1 MESKYQ
7 ELLIKI
13 DGRVKELS
21 YELENDNNTRT
32 EYLSTFFEKC
42 SLKDMSTIFNISS
55 SELLLALL
63 LEADR
68 KTDANELID
77 KVKEVK
83 DYIDNMTSNALIDIY
98 NIHNDKKTRETLKR
112 IEKDMH
118 SLIKETDDTN
128 LINTALINIVLGIK
142 VKDINE
148 SLGLKLSGYEEFL
161 TFMKLLKI
169 LEIIDKNEN
178 LYILL
183 GITDVCER
191 KEVIDRVTDAREKI
205 LGKIDDRA
213 MINKILATCINQ
225 KKVEKSLTD
234 LFSYY
239 REIEKEENF
248 KTKTRTKKIYRYIE
262 LKEVLEKESKK
273 KEITNIDYILDKVLD
288 DDIKRLCLE
297 YIYSHNEKYYEE
309 LYQEYSYKSENPI
322 KKYISYFNTLGINFL
337 EIEEQT
343 QKQIM
348 AFSLEIL
355 KNQIKQL
362 PNISFDKNIL
372 IAISSRNSLPVI
384 EELNKLLKT
393 NYIDLAL
400 LSMNQNIYC
409 DENIFKNL
417 KANIRNLEKAKVNI
431 RELEN
436 KQILLTSNAI
446 LSKNIELLKK
456 LDISLKGLNN
466 LDMLAKEDLVEEIS
480 LFVEIGFETEL
491 VKQPALLNSDKNLVK
506 RILISESVGEDIYDN
521 GYVKES
527 IINKDSFFVSD
538 NEVDQYLFDR
548 DNSNYHSNHVII
560 FEENSKSPFS
570 YDIEGIKVPKL
581 KVENL
586 SISLENLV
594 CTSMYSK
601 EEIKV
606 LEKHSKNK

>member
-13 DGRVKELS
+13 DGRIKELS

-83 DYIDNMTSNALIDIY
+83 DYIDHMAMDELINACGISS
-98 NIHNDKKTRETLKR
+98 DKQISETLKR
-112 IEKDMH
+112 IEEAIQNLPK
-118 SLIKETDDTN
+118 TN
-128 LINTALINIVLGIK
+128 LLK
-142 VKDINE
+142 FMSDKRVKDINKTLE
-148 SLGLKLSGYEEFL
+148 LKLSGYEEFL
-161 TFMKLLKI
+161 TFMKLLKL

-183 GITDVCER
+183 FIADIHQE
-191 KEVIDRVTDAREKI
+191 KNNDINDYEKI
-205 LGKIDDRA
+205 LSKSYDQTT
-213 MINKILATCINQ
+213 INKILATCINQ
-225 KKVEKSLTD
+225 KKVEKSLTN
-234 LFSYY
+234 LYSYY

-262 LKEVLEKESKK
+262 LKEILEKESKK

-372 IAISSRNSLPVI
+372 IAISSRNSLSVI

-417 KANIRNLEKAKVNI
+417 KANIRTLEKSKVNI

>member
-13 DGRVKELS
+13 DGRIKELS

-83 DYIDNMTSNALIDIY
+83 DYIDHMAMDELINACGISS
-98 NIHNDKKTRETLKR
+98 DKQISETLKR
-112 IEKDMH
+112 IEEAIQNLPK
-118 SLIKETDDTN
+118 TN
-128 LINTALINIVLGIK
+128 LLKFMSDKRVKNINKTL
-142 VKDINE
+142 E
-148 SLGLKLSGYEEFL
+148 LKLSGYEEFL
-161 TFMKLLKI
+161 TFMKLLKL

-183 GITDVCER
+183 FIADIHQE
-191 KEVIDRVTDAREKI
+191 KNNDINDYEKI
-205 LGKIDDRA
+205 LSKSYDQTT
-213 MINKILATCINQ
+213 INKILATCINQ
-225 KKVEKSLTD
+225 KKVEKSLTN
-234 LFSYY
+234 LYSYY

-248 KTKTRTKKIYRYIE
+248 KTKTRTKKIYRYME
-262 LKEVLEKESKK
+262 LKEILEKESKK

-355 KNQIKQL
+355 KKQIKQL

-417 KANIRNLEKAKVNI
+417 KANIRTLEKSKVNI

>member
-13 DGRVKELS
+13 DGRIKELS

-83 DYIDNMTSNALIDIY
+83 DYIDNMTSNALINIY

-161 TFMKLLKI
+161 TFMKLLKL

-183 GITDVCER
+183 FIADIHQE
-191 KEVIDRVTDAREKI
+191 KNNDINDYEKI
-205 LGKIDDRA
+205 LSKSYDQTT
-213 MINKILATCINQ
+213 INKILATCINQ
-225 KKVEKSLTD
+225 KKVEKSLTN
-234 LFSYY
+234 LYSYY

-262 LKEVLEKESKK
+262 LKEILKKESKK

-355 KNQIKQL
+355 KKQIKQL

-417 KANIRNLEKAKVNI
+417 KANIRTLEKSKVNI

-446 LSKNIELLKK
+446 LSKNLELLKK

>member
-13 DGRVKELS
+13 DGRIKELS
-21 YELENDNNTRT
+21 YEIENDNNTRT

-83 DYIDNMTSNALIDIY
+83 DYIDHMAMDELINACGISS
-98 NIHNDKKTRETLKR
+98 DKQISETLKR
-112 IEKDMH
+112 IEEAIQNLPK
-118 SLIKETDDTN
+118 TN
-128 LINTALINIVLGIK
+128 LLK
-142 VKDINE
+142 FMSDKRVKDINKTLE
-148 SLGLKLSGYEEFL
+148 LKLSGYEEFL
-161 TFMKLLKI
+161 TFMKLLKL

-183 GITDVCER
+183 FIADIHQE
-191 KEVIDRVTDAREKI
+191 KNNDINDYEKI
-205 LGKIDDRA
+205 LSKSYDQTT
-213 MINKILATCINQ
+213 INKILATCINQ
-225 KKVEKSLTD
+225 KKVEKSLTN
-234 LFSYY
+234 LYSYY

-262 LKEVLEKESKK
+262 LKEILEKESKK

-417 KANIRNLEKAKVNI
+417 KANIRTLEKSKVNI

-446 LSKNIELLKK
+446 LSKNLELLKK

>member
-13 DGRVKELS
+13 DGRIKELS

-83 DYIDNMTSNALIDIY
+83 DYIDHMAMDELINACGISS
-98 NIHNDKKTRETLKR
+98 DKQISETLKR
-112 IEKDMH
+112 IEESIQNLPK
-118 SLIKETDDTN
+118 TN
-128 LINTALINIVLGIK
+128 LLK
-142 VKDINE
+142 FMSDKRVKDINKTLE
-148 SLGLKLSGYEEFL
+148 LKLSGYEEFL
-161 TFMKLLKI
+161 TFMKLLKL

-183 GITDVCER
+183 FIADIHQE
-191 KEVIDRVTDAREKI
+191 KNNDINDYEKI
-205 LGKIDDRA
+205 LSKSYDQTT
-213 MINKILATCINQ
+213 INKILATCINQ
-225 KKVEKSLTD
+225 KKVEKSLTN
-234 LFSYY
+234 LYSYY

-262 LKEVLEKESKK
+262 LKEILEKESKK

-417 KANIRNLEKAKVNI
+417 KANIRTLEKSKVNI

-480 LFVEIGFETEL
+480 LLIEIGFETEL

-560 FEENSKSPFS
+560 FEENSKSSFS

>member
-13 DGRVKELS
+13 DGRIKELS

-83 DYIDNMTSNALIDIY
+83 DYIDHMAMDELINACGISS
-98 NIHNDKKTRETLKR
+98 DKQISETLKR
-112 IEKDMH
+112 IEEAIQNLPK
-118 SLIKETDDTN
+118 TN
-128 LINTALINIVLGIK
+128 LLKFMSDKRVKNINKTL
-142 VKDINE
+142 E
-148 SLGLKLSGYEEFL
+148 LKLSGYEEFL
-161 TFMKLLKI
+161 TFMKLLKL

-183 GITDVCER
+183 FIADIHQE
-191 KEVIDRVTDAREKI
+191 KNNDINDYEKI
-205 LGKIDDRA
+205 LSKSYDQTT
-213 MINKILATCINQ
+213 INKILATCINQ
-225 KKVEKSLTD
+225 KKVEKSLTN
-234 LFSYY
+234 LYSYY

-262 LKEVLEKESKK
+262 LKEILEKESKK

-372 IAISSRNSLPVI
+372 IAISSRNSLTVI

-409 DENIFKNL
+409 DENVFKNL
-417 KANIRNLEKAKVNI
+417 KANIRTLEKSKVNI

-446 LSKNIELLKK
+446 LSKNLELLKK

-560 FEENSKSPFS
+560 FEQNSKSPFS

>member
-13 DGRVKELS
+13 DGRIKELS

-83 DYIDNMTSNALIDIY
+83 DYIDHMAMDELINACGISS
-98 NIHNDKKTRETLKR
+98 DKQISETLKR
-112 IEKDMH
+112 IEEAIQNLPK
-118 SLIKETDDTN
+118 TN
-128 LINTALINIVLGIK
+128 LLKFMSDKRVKNINKTL
-142 VKDINE
+142 E
-148 SLGLKLSGYEEFL
+148 LKLSGYEEFL
-161 TFMKLLKI
+161 TFMKLLKL

-183 GITDVCER
+183 FIADIHQE
-191 KEVIDRVTDAREKI
+191 KNNDINDYEKI
-205 LGKIDDRA
+205 LSKSYDQTT
-213 MINKILATCINQ
+213 INKILATCINQ
-225 KKVEKSLTD
+225 KKVEKSLTN
-234 LFSYY
+234 LYSYY

-262 LKEVLEKESKK
+262 LKEILEKESKK

-417 KANIRNLEKAKVNI
+417 KANIRTLEKSKVNI

-594 CTSMYSK
+594 CTSVYSK

>member
-13 DGRVKELS
+13 DGRIKELS

-83 DYIDNMTSNALIDIY
+83 DYIDHMAMDELINACGISS
-98 NIHNDKKTRETLKR
+98 DKQISETLKR
-112 IEKDMH
+112 IEEAIQNLPK
-118 SLIKETDDTN
+118 TN
-128 LINTALINIVLGIK
+128 LLKFMSDKRVKNINKTL
-142 VKDINE
+142 E
-148 SLGLKLSGYEEFL
+148 LKLSGYEEFL
-161 TFMKLLKI
+161 TFMKLLKL

-183 GITDVCER
+183 FIADIHQE
-191 KEVIDRVTDAREKI
+191 KNNDINDYEKI
-205 LGKIDDRA
+205 LSKSYDQTT
-213 MINKILATCINQ
+213 INKILATCINQ
-225 KKVEKSLTD
+225 KKVEKSLTN
-234 LFSYY
+234 LYSYY

-262 LKEVLEKESKK
+262 LKEILEKESKK

-409 DENIFKNL
+409 DENVFKNL
-417 KANIRNLEKAKVNI
+417 KANIRTLEKSKVNI

-446 LSKNIELLKK
+446 LSKNLELLKK

>member
-7 ELLIKI
+7 ELLLKI
-13 DGRVKELS
+13 DGRIKELS

-83 DYIDNMTSNALIDIY
+83 DYIDHMAMDELINACGISS
-98 NIHNDKKTRETLKR
+98 DKQISETLKR
-112 IEKDMH
+112 IEEAIQNLPK
-118 SLIKETDDTN
+118 TN
-128 LINTALINIVLGIK
+128 LLKFMSDKRVKNINKTL
-142 VKDINE
+142 E
-148 SLGLKLSGYEEFL
+148 LKLSGYEEFL
-161 TFMKLLKI
+161 TFMKLLKL

-183 GITDVCER
+183 FIADIHQE
-191 KEVIDRVTDAREKI
+191 KNNDINDYEKI
-205 LGKIDDRA
+205 LSKSYDQTT
-213 MINKILATCINQ
+213 INKILATCINQ
-225 KKVEKSLTD
+225 KKVEKSLTN
-234 LFSYY
+234 LYSYY

-262 LKEVLEKESKK
+262 LKEILEKESKK

-409 DENIFKNL
+409 DENVFKNL
-417 KANIRNLEKAKVNI
+417 KANIRTLEKSKVNI

-446 LSKNIELLKK
+446 LSKNLELLKK

>member
-7 ELLIKI
+7 ELLLKI

-21 YELENDNNTRT
+21 SLSENDNNTRA
-32 EYLSTFFEKC
+32 EYLSAFFEKC

-83 DYIDNMTSNALIDIY
+83 NYIDNMTSDDLIDIY
-98 NIHNDKKTRETLKR
+98 DIIQDTETSEKLKR
-112 IEKDMH
+112 IEKDMK
-118 SLIKETDDTN
+118 SLMKENDETN
-128 LINTALINIVLGIK
+128 LLSTALINVVLGIK

-169 LEIIDKNEN
+169 LKAIDKNEN
-178 LYILL
+178 INVLI
-183 GITDVCER
+183 GIAIIYEEKEETNSFVFTFESLSSDER
-191 KEVIDRVTDAREKI
+191 QER
-205 LGKIDDRA
+205 
-213 MINKILATCINQ
+213 INKMVAKRVKQ
-225 KKVEKSLTD
+225 KYVEKSLTN

-262 LKEVLEKESKK
+262 LKEILEKESKK

-355 KNQIKQL
+355 KKQIKQL

-409 DENIFKNL
+409 DENVFKKL
-417 KANIRNLEKAKVNI
+417 KANIRTLEKSKVNI

-436 KQILLTSNAI
+436 KQILLTSNVI
-446 LSKNIELLKK
+446 LSKNLELLKK

-506 RILISESVGEDIYDN
+506 RILISEFIGEDIYDN

-586 SISLENLV
+586 SISLEKLV

>member
-13 DGRVKELS
+13 DGRIKELS

-83 DYIDNMTSNALIDIY
+83 DYIDHMAMDELINACGISS
-98 NIHNDKKTRETLKR
+98 DKQISETLKR
-112 IEKDMH
+112 IEEAIQNLPK
-118 SLIKETDDTN
+118 TN
-128 LINTALINIVLGIK
+128 LLK
-142 VKDINE
+142 FMSDKRVKDINKTLE
-148 SLGLKLSGYEEFL
+148 LKLSGYEEFL
-161 TFMKLLKI
+161 TFMKLLKL

-183 GITDVCER
+183 FIADIHQE
-191 KEVIDRVTDAREKI
+191 KNNDINDYEKI
-205 LGKIDDRA
+205 LSKSYDQTT
-213 MINKILATCINQ
+213 INKILATCINQ
-225 KKVEKSLTD
+225 KKVEKSLTN
-234 LFSYY
+234 LYSYY

-262 LKEVLEKESKK
+262 LKEILEKESKK

-355 KNQIKQL
+355 KKQIKQL

-417 KANIRNLEKAKVNI
+417 KANIRTLEKSKVNI

-446 LSKNIELLKK
+446 LSKNLELLKK

-538 NEVDQYLFDR
+538 NEIDQYLFDR

>member
-13 DGRVKELS
+13 DGRIKELS

-77 KVKEVK
+77 KVKKVK
-83 DYIDNMTSNALIDIY
+83 DYIDHMAMDELINACGISS
-98 NIHNDKKTRETLKR
+98 DKQISETLKR
-112 IEKDMH
+112 IEEAIQNLPK
-118 SLIKETDDTN
+118 TN
-128 LINTALINIVLGIK
+128 LLK
-142 VKDINE
+142 FMSDKRVKDINKTLE
-148 SLGLKLSGYEEFL
+148 LKLSGYEEFL
-161 TFMKLLKI
+161 TFMKLLKL

-183 GITDVCER
+183 FIADIHQE
-191 KEVIDRVTDAREKI
+191 KNNDINDYEKI
-205 LGKIDDRA
+205 LSKSYDQTT
-213 MINKILATCINQ
+213 INKILATCINQ
-225 KKVEKSLTD
+225 KKVEKSLTN
-234 LFSYY
+234 LYSYY

-262 LKEVLEKESKK
+262 LKEILEKESKK

-417 KANIRNLEKAKVNI
+417 KANIRTLEKSKVNI
-431 RELEN
+431 RELF
-436 KQILLTSNAI
+436 
-446 LSKNIELLKK
+446 
-456 LDISLKGLNN
+456 
-466 LDMLAKEDLVEEIS
+466 DL
-480 LFVEIGFETEL
+480 
-491 VKQPALLNSDKNLVK
+491 
-506 RILISESVGEDIYDN
+506 
-521 GYVKES
+521 
-527 IINKDSFFVSD
+527 
-538 NEVDQYLFDR
+538 
-548 DNSNYHSNHVII
+548 I
-560 FEENSKSPFS
+560 F
-570 YDIEGIKVPKL
+570 
-581 KVENL
+581 
-586 SISLENLV
+586 
-594 CTSMYSK
+594 
-601 EEIKV
+601 
-606 LEKHSKNK
+606 

>member
-13 DGRVKELS
+13 DGRIKELS

-83 DYIDNMTSNALIDIY
+83 DYIDHMAMDELINACGISS
-98 NIHNDKKTRETLKR
+98 DKQISETLKR
-112 IEKDMH
+112 IEEAIQNLPK
-118 SLIKETDDTN
+118 TN
-128 LINTALINIVLGIK
+128 LLKFMSDKRVKNINKTL
-142 VKDINE
+142 E
-148 SLGLKLSGYEEFL
+148 LKLSGYEEFL
-161 TFMKLLKI
+161 TFMKLLKL

-183 GITDVCER
+183 FIADIHQE
-191 KEVIDRVTDAREKI
+191 KNNDINDYEKI
-205 LGKIDDRA
+205 LSKSYDQTT
-213 MINKILATCINQ
+213 INKILATCINQ
-225 KKVEKSLTD
+225 KKVEKSLTN
-234 LFSYY
+234 LYSYY

-262 LKEVLEKESKK
+262 LKEILEKESKK

-409 DENIFKNL
+409 DENIFKNQ
-417 KANIRNLEKAKVNI
+417 KANIRTLEKSKVNI

-594 CTSMYSK
+594 CTSVYSK

>member
-7 ELLIKI
+7 ELLLKI
-13 DGRVKELS
+13 DGRIKELS

-83 DYIDNMTSNALIDIY
+83 DYIDHMAMDELINACGISS
-98 NIHNDKKTRETLKR
+98 DKQISETLKR
-112 IEKDMH
+112 IEEAIQNLPK
-118 SLIKETDDTN
+118 TN
-128 LINTALINIVLGIK
+128 LLKFMSDKRVKNINKTL
-142 VKDINE
+142 E
-148 SLGLKLSGYEEFL
+148 LKLSGYEEFL
-161 TFMKLLKI
+161 TFMKLLKL
-169 LEIIDKNEN
+169 LEILDKNES

-183 GITDVCER
+183 FIADIHQE
-191 KEVIDRVTDAREKI
+191 KNNDINDYEKI
-205 LGKIDDRA
+205 LSKSYDQTT
-213 MINKILATCINQ
+213 INKILATCINQ
-225 KKVEKSLTD
+225 KKVEKSLTN
-234 LFSYY
+234 LYSYY

-262 LKEVLEKESKK
+262 LKEILEKESKK

-409 DENIFKNL
+409 DENVFKNL
-417 KANIRNLEKAKVNI
+417 KANIRTLEKSKVNI

-446 LSKNIELLKK
+446 LSKNLELLKK

>member
-13 DGRVKELS
+13 DGRIKELS

-83 DYIDNMTSNALIDIY
+83 DYIDHMAMDELINACGISS
-98 NIHNDKKTRETLKR
+98 DKQISETLKR
-112 IEKDMH
+112 IEEAIQNLPK
-118 SLIKETDDTN
+118 TN
-128 LINTALINIVLGIK
+128 LLK
-142 VKDINE
+142 FMSDKRVKDINKTLE
-148 SLGLKLSGYEEFL
+148 LKLSGYEEFL
-161 TFMKLLKI
+161 TFMKLLKL

-183 GITDVCER
+183 FIADIHQE
-191 KEVIDRVTDAREKI
+191 KNNDINDYEKI
-205 LGKIDDRA
+205 LSKSYDQTT
-213 MINKILATCINQ
+213 INKILATCINQ
-225 KKVEKSLTD
+225 KKVEKSLTN
-234 LFSYY
+234 LYSYY

-262 LKEVLEKESKK
+262 LKEILKKESKK

-337 EIEEQT
+337 ETEEQT

-417 KANIRNLEKAKVNI
+417 KANIRTLEKSKVNI

-446 LSKNIELLKK
+446 LSKNLELLKK

-480 LFVEIGFETEL
+480 LLVEIGFETEL

-506 RILISESVGEDIYDN
+506 RILISESVREDIYDN

-548 DNSNYHSNHVII
+548 DNSNYHSNRVII

-586 SISLENLV
+586 SISLKNLV

>member
-13 DGRVKELS
+13 DGRIKELS

-83 DYIDNMTSNALIDIY
+83 DYIDHMAMDELINACDISS
-98 NIHNDKKTRETLKR
+98 DKQISETLKR

-142 VKDINE
+142 VKDINKTLE
-148 SLGLKLSGYEEFL
+148 LKLSGYEEFL
-161 TFMKLLKI
+161 TFMKLLKL

-183 GITDVCER
+183 FIADIHQE
-191 KEVIDRVTDAREKI
+191 KNNDINDYEKI
-205 LGKIDDRA
+205 LSKSYDQTT
-213 MINKILATCINQ
+213 INKILATCINQ
-225 KKVEKSLTD
+225 KKVEKPLTN
-234 LFSYY
+234 LYSYY

-262 LKEVLEKESKK
+262 LKEILEKESKK

-417 KANIRNLEKAKVNI
+417 KANIRTLEKAKVNI

>member
-1 MESKYQ
+1 VESKYQ

-13 DGRVKELS
+13 DGRIKELS

-83 DYIDNMTSNALIDIY
+83 DYIDHMAMDELINACGISS
-98 NIHNDKKTRETLKR
+98 DKQISETLKR
-112 IEKDMH
+112 IEEAIQNLPK
-118 SLIKETDDTN
+118 TN
-128 LINTALINIVLGIK
+128 LLK
-142 VKDINE
+142 FMSDKRVKDINKTLE
-148 SLGLKLSGYEEFL
+148 LKLSGYEEFL
-161 TFMKLLKI
+161 TFMKLLKL

-183 GITDVCER
+183 FIADIHQE
-191 KEVIDRVTDAREKI
+191 KNNDINDYEKI
-205 LGKIDDRA
+205 LSKSYDQTT
-213 MINKILATCINQ
+213 INKILATCINQ
-225 KKVEKSLTD
+225 KKVEKSLTN
-234 LFSYY
+234 LYSYY

-262 LKEVLEKESKK
+262 LKEILKKESKK

-337 EIEEQT
+337 ETEEQT

-417 KANIRNLEKAKVNI
+417 KANIRTLEKSKVNI

-446 LSKNIELLKK
+446 LSKNLELLKK

-480 LFVEIGFETEL
+480 LLVEIGFETEL

-548 DNSNYHSNHVII
+548 DNSNYHSNRVII

-586 SISLENLV
+586 SISLKNLV

>member
-7 ELLIKI
+7 ELLLKI
-13 DGRVKELS
+13 DGRIKELS
-21 YELENDNNTRT
+21 YEIENDNNTRT

-83 DYIDNMTSNALIDIY
+83 DYIDHMAMDELINACGISS
-98 NIHNDKKTRETLKR
+98 DKQISETLKR
-112 IEKDMH
+112 IEEAIQNLPK
-118 SLIKETDDTN
+118 TN
-128 LINTALINIVLGIK
+128 LLK
-142 VKDINE
+142 FMSDKRVKDINKTLE
-148 SLGLKLSGYEEFL
+148 LKLSGYEEFL
-161 TFMKLLKI
+161 TFMKLLKL

-183 GITDVCER
+183 FIADIHQE
-191 KEVIDRVTDAREKI
+191 KNNDINDYEKI
-205 LGKIDDRA
+205 LSKSYDQTT
-213 MINKILATCINQ
+213 INKILATCINQ
-225 KKVEKSLTD
+225 KKVEKSLTN
-234 LFSYY
+234 LYSYY

-262 LKEVLEKESKK
+262 LKEILEKESKK

-348 AFSLEIL
+348 VFSLEIL
-355 KNQIKQL
+355 KKQIKQL

-417 KANIRNLEKAKVNI
+417 KANIRTLEKSKVNI

-446 LSKNIELLKK
+446 LSKNLELLKK

-538 NEVDQYLFDR
+538 NEIDQYLFDR

>member
-13 DGRVKELS
+13 DGRIKELS

-83 DYIDNMTSNALIDIY
+83 DYIDHMAMDELINACGISS
-98 NIHNDKKTRETLKR
+98 DKQISETLKR
-112 IEKDMH
+112 IEESIQNLPK
-118 SLIKETDDTN
+118 TN
-128 LINTALINIVLGIK
+128 LLK
-142 VKDINE
+142 FMSDKRVKDINKTLE
-148 SLGLKLSGYEEFL
+148 LKLSGYEEFL
-161 TFMKLLKI
+161 TFMKLLKL

-183 GITDVCER
+183 FIADIHQE
-191 KEVIDRVTDAREKI
+191 KNNDINDYEKI
-205 LGKIDDRA
+205 LSKSYDQTT
-213 MINKILATCINQ
+213 INKILATCINQ
-225 KKVEKSLTD
+225 KKVEKSLTN
-234 LFSYY
+234 LYSYY

-262 LKEVLEKESKK
+262 LKEILEKESKK

-417 KANIRNLEKAKVNI
+417 KANIRTLEKSKVNI

-446 LSKNIELLKK
+446 LSKNLELLKK

-480 LFVEIGFETEL
+480 LLIEIGFETEL

-527 IINKDSFFVSD
+527 IINIPW
-538 NEVDQYLFDR
+538 E
-548 DNSNYHSNHVII
+548 
-560 FEENSKSPFS
+560 
-570 YDIEGIKVPKL
+570 
-581 KVENL
+581 
-586 SISLENLV
+586 
-594 CTSMYSK
+594 
-601 EEIKV
+601 
-606 LEKHSKNK
+606 

>member
-1 MESKYQ
+1 MI
-7 ELLIKI
+7 L
-13 DGRVKELS
+13 
-21 YELENDNNTRT
+21 
-32 EYLSTFFEKC
+32 
-42 SLKDMSTIFNISS
+42 
-55 SELLLALL
+55 
-63 LEADR
+63 
-68 KTDANELID
+68 
-77 KVKEVK
+77 K
-83 DYIDNMTSNALIDIY
+83 DYIDNMTSNALINIY

-161 TFMKLLKI
+161 TFMKLLKL

-183 GITDVCER
+183 FIADIHQE
-191 KEVIDRVTDAREKI
+191 KNNDINDYEKI
-205 LGKIDDRA
+205 LSKSYDQTT
-213 MINKILATCINQ
+213 INKILATCINQ
-225 KKVEKSLTD
+225 KKVEKSLTN
-234 LFSYY
+234 LYSYY

-262 LKEVLEKESKK
+262 LKEILKKESKK

-355 KNQIKQL
+355 KKQIKQL

-417 KANIRNLEKAKVNI
+417 KANIRTLEKSKVNI

-446 LSKNIELLKK
+446 LSKNLELLKK

>member
-13 DGRVKELS
+13 DGRIKELS

-83 DYIDNMTSNALIDIY
+83 DYIDHMAMDELINACGISS
-98 NIHNDKKTRETLKR
+98 DKQISETLKR
-112 IEKDMH
+112 IEEAIQNLPK
-118 SLIKETDDTN
+118 TN
-128 LINTALINIVLGIK
+128 LLKFMSDKRVKNINKTL
-142 VKDINE
+142 E
-148 SLGLKLSGYEEFL
+148 LKLSGYEEFL
-161 TFMKLLKI
+161 TFMKLLKL

-183 GITDVCER
+183 FIADIHQE
-191 KEVIDRVTDAREKI
+191 KNNDINDYEKI
-205 LGKIDDRA
+205 LSKSYDQTT
-213 MINKILATCINQ
+213 INKILATCINQ
-225 KKVEKSLTD
+225 KKVEKSLTN
-234 LFSYY
+234 LYSYY

-248 KTKTRTKKIYRYIE
+248 KTKTRTKKIYRYME
-262 LKEVLEKESKK
+262 LKEILEKESKK

-372 IAISSRNSLPVI
+372 IAISSRNSLPII

-417 KANIRNLEKAKVNI
+417 KANIRTLEKSKVNI

>member
-13 DGRVKELS
+13 DGRIKELS

-83 DYIDNMTSNALIDIY
+83 DYIDHMAMDELINACGISS
-98 NIHNDKKTRETLKR
+98 DKQISETLKR
-112 IEKDMH
+112 IEEAIQNLPK
-118 SLIKETDDTN
+118 TN
-128 LINTALINIVLGIK
+128 LLK
-142 VKDINE
+142 FMSDKRVKDINKTLE
-148 SLGLKLSGYEEFL
+148 LKLSGYEEFL
-161 TFMKLLKI
+161 TFMKLLKL

-183 GITDVCER
+183 FIADIHQE
-191 KEVIDRVTDAREKI
+191 KNNDINDYEKI
-205 LGKIDDRA
+205 LSKSYDQTT
-213 MINKILATCINQ
+213 INKILATCINQ
-225 KKVEKSLTD
+225 KKVEKSLTN
-234 LFSYY
+234 LYSYY

-262 LKEVLEKESKK
+262 LKEILEKESKK

-337 EIEEQT
+337 ETEEQT

-417 KANIRNLEKAKVNI
+417 KANIRTLEKSKVNI

>member
-13 DGRVKELS
+13 DGRIKELS

-83 DYIDNMTSNALIDIY
+83 DYIDHMAMDELINACGISS
-98 NIHNDKKTRETLKR
+98 DKQISETLKR
-112 IEKDMH
+112 IEEAIQNLPK
-118 SLIKETDDTN
+118 TN
-128 LINTALINIVLGIK
+128 LLK
-142 VKDINE
+142 FMSDKRVKDINE

-161 TFMKLLKI
+161 TFMKLLKL

-183 GITDVCER
+183 FIADIHQE
-191 KEVIDRVTDAREKI
+191 KNNDINDYEKI
-205 LGKIDDRA
+205 LSKSYDQTT
-213 MINKILATCINQ
+213 INKILATCINQ
-225 KKVEKSLTD
+225 KKVEKSLTN
-234 LFSYY
+234 LYSYY

-262 LKEVLEKESKK
+262 LKEILEKESKK

-417 KANIRNLEKAKVNI
+417 KANIRTLEKSKVNI

>member
-13 DGRVKELS
+13 DGRIKELS

-77 KVKEVK
+77 KVKKVK
-83 DYIDNMTSNALIDIY
+83 DYIDHMAMDELINACGISS
-98 NIHNDKKTRETLKR
+98 DKQISETLKR
-112 IEKDMH
+112 IEEAIQNLPK
-118 SLIKETDDTN
+118 TN
-128 LINTALINIVLGIK
+128 LLK
-142 VKDINE
+142 FMSDKRVKDINKTLE
-148 SLGLKLSGYEEFL
+148 LKLSGYEEFL
-161 TFMKLLKI
+161 TFMKLLKL

-183 GITDVCER
+183 FIADIHQE
-191 KEVIDRVTDAREKI
+191 KNNDINDYEKI
-205 LGKIDDRA
+205 LSKSYDQTT
-213 MINKILATCINQ
+213 INKILATCINQ
-225 KKVEKSLTD
+225 KKVEKSLTN
-234 LFSYY
+234 LYSYY

-355 KNQIKQL
+355 KNQIKQV

-417 KANIRNLEKAKVNI
+417 KANIRTLEKSKVNI

-446 LSKNIELLKK
+446 LSKNLELLKK

>member
-13 DGRVKELS
+13 DGRIKELS

-77 KVKEVK
+77 KVKKVK
-83 DYIDNMTSNALIDIY
+83 DYIDHMAMDELINACGISS
-98 NIHNDKKTRETLKR
+98 DKQISETLKR
-112 IEKDMH
+112 IEEAIQNLPK
-118 SLIKETDDTN
+118 TN
-128 LINTALINIVLGIK
+128 LLK
-142 VKDINE
+142 FMSDKRVKDINKTLE
-148 SLGLKLSGYEEFL
+148 LKLSGYEEFL
-161 TFMKLLKI
+161 TFMKLLKL

-183 GITDVCER
+183 FIADIHQE
-191 KEVIDRVTDAREKI
+191 KNNDINDYEKI
-205 LGKIDDRA
+205 LSKSYDQTT
-213 MINKILATCINQ
+213 INKILATCINQ
-225 KKVEKSLTD
+225 KKVEKSLTN
-234 LFSYY
+234 LYSYY

-262 LKEVLEKESKK
+262 LKEILEKESKK

-297 YIYSHNEKYYEE
+297 YIYSHNEKYYKE

-362 PNISFDKNIL
+362 PNISFDKKIL
-372 IAISSRNSLPVI
+372 IAISSRNSLSVI

-417 KANIRNLEKAKVNI
+417 KANIRTLEKSKVNI

-446 LSKNIELLKK
+446 LSKNLELLKK

-570 YDIEGIKVPKL
+570 YDI
-581 KVENL
+581 
-586 SISLENLV
+586 
-594 CTSMYSK
+594 
-601 EEIKV
+601 
-606 LEKHSKNK
+606 

>member
-7 ELLIKI
+7 ELLLKI
-13 DGRVKELS
+13 DGRIKELS

-83 DYIDNMTSNALIDIY
+83 DYIDHMAMDELINACGISS
-98 NIHNDKKTRETLKR
+98 DKQISETLKR
-112 IEKDMH
+112 IEEAIQNLPK
-118 SLIKETDDTN
+118 TN
-128 LINTALINIVLGIK
+128 LLKFMSDKRVKNINKTL
-142 VKDINE
+142 E
-148 SLGLKLSGYEEFL
+148 LKLSGYEEFL
-161 TFMKLLKI
+161 TFMKLLKL

-183 GITDVCER
+183 FIADIHQE
-191 KEVIDRVTDAREKI
+191 KNNDINDYEKI
-205 LGKIDDRA
+205 LSKSYDQTT
-213 MINKILATCINQ
+213 INKILATCINQ
-225 KKVEKSLTD
+225 KKVEKSLTN

-262 LKEVLEKESKK
+262 LKEILEKESKK

-409 DENIFKNL
+409 DENVFKNL
-417 KANIRNLEKAKVNI
+417 KANIRTLEKSKVNI

-446 LSKNIELLKK
+446 LSKNLELLKK

>member
-13 DGRVKELS
+13 DGRIKELS

-83 DYIDNMTSNALIDIY
+83 DYIDHMAMDELINACGISS
-98 NIHNDKKTRETLKR
+98 DKQISETLKR
-112 IEKDMH
+112 IEEAIQNLPK
-118 SLIKETDDTN
+118 TN
-128 LINTALINIVLGIK
+128 LLK
-142 VKDINE
+142 FMSDKRVKDINKTLE
-148 SLGLKLSGYEEFL
+148 LKLSGYEEFL
-161 TFMKLLKI
+161 TFMKLLKL

-183 GITDVCER
+183 FIADIHQE
-191 KEVIDRVTDAREKI
+191 KNNDINDYEKI
-205 LGKIDDRA
+205 LSKSYDQTT
-213 MINKILATCINQ
+213 INKILATCINQ
-225 KKVEKSLTD
+225 KKVEKSLTN
-234 LFSYY
+234 LYSYY

-262 LKEVLEKESKK
+262 LKEILKKESKK

-337 EIEEQT
+337 ETEEQT

-400 LSMNQNIYC
+400 LSMNQNIYW
-409 DENIFKNL
+409 DENIFINL
-417 KANIRNLEKAKVNI
+417 IANIRNLENYKVNI

-446 LSKNIELLKK
+446 LSKNLELLKK

-480 LFVEIGFETEL
+480 LLVEIGFETEL

-548 DNSNYHSNHVII
+548 DNSNYHSNRVII

-586 SISLENLV
+586 SISLKNLV

>member
-13 DGRVKELS
+13 DGRIKELS

-77 KVKEVK
+77 KVKKVK
-83 DYIDNMTSNALIDIY
+83 DYIDHMAMDELINACGISS
-98 NIHNDKKTRETLKR
+98 DKQISETLKR
-112 IEKDMH
+112 IEEAIQNLPK
-118 SLIKETDDTN
+118 TN
-128 LINTALINIVLGIK
+128 LLK
-142 VKDINE
+142 FMSDKRVKDINKTLE
-148 SLGLKLSGYEEFL
+148 LKLSGYEEFL
-161 TFMKLLKI
+161 TFMKLLKL

-183 GITDVCER
+183 FIADIHQE
-191 KEVIDRVTDAREKI
+191 KNNDINDYEKI
-205 LGKIDDRA
+205 LSKSYDQTT
-213 MINKILATCINQ
+213 INKILATCINQ
-225 KKVEKSLTD
+225 KKVEKSLTN
-234 LFSYY
+234 LYSYY

-262 LKEVLEKESKK
+262 LKEILEKESKK

-348 AFSLEIL
+348 VFSLEIL
-355 KNQIKQL
+355 KNQIKKL

-417 KANIRNLEKAKVNI
+417 KANIRTLEKAKVNI

>member
-13 DGRVKELS
+13 DGRIKELS

-77 KVKEVK
+77 KVKKVK
-83 DYIDNMTSNALIDIY
+83 DYIDHMAMDELINACGISS
-98 NIHNDKKTRETLKR
+98 DKQISETLKR
-112 IEKDMH
+112 IEEAIQNLPK
-118 SLIKETDDTN
+118 TN
-128 LINTALINIVLGIK
+128 LLK
-142 VKDINE
+142 FMSDKRVKDINKTLE
-148 SLGLKLSGYEEFL
+148 LKLSGYEEFL
-161 TFMKLLKI
+161 TFMKLLKL

-183 GITDVCER
+183 FIADIHQE
-191 KEVIDRVTDAREKI
+191 KNNDINDYEKI
-205 LGKIDDRA
+205 LSKSYDQTT
-213 MINKILATCINQ
+213 INKILATCINQ
-225 KKVEKSLTD
+225 KKVEKSLTN
-234 LFSYY
+234 LYSYY

-417 KANIRNLEKAKVNI
+417 KANIRTLEKSKVNI

-446 LSKNIELLKK
+446 LSKNLELLKK

>member
-13 DGRVKELS
+13 DGRIKELS

-83 DYIDNMTSNALIDIY
+83 DYIDHMAMDELINACGISS
-98 NIHNDKKTRETLKR
+98 DKQISETLKR
-112 IEKDMH
+112 IEESIQNLPK
-118 SLIKETDDTN
+118 TN
-128 LINTALINIVLGIK
+128 LLK
-142 VKDINE
+142 FMSDKRVKDINKTLE
-148 SLGLKLSGYEEFL
+148 LKLSGYEEFL
-161 TFMKLLKI
+161 TFMKLLKL

-183 GITDVCER
+183 FIADIHQE
-191 KEVIDRVTDAREKI
+191 KNNDINDYEKI
-205 LGKIDDRA
+205 LSKIYDQTT
-213 MINKILATCINQ
+213 INKILATCINQ
-225 KKVEKSLTD
+225 KKVEKSLTN
-234 LFSYY
+234 LYSYY

-262 LKEVLEKESKK
+262 LKEILEKESKK

-372 IAISSRNSLPVI
+372 IAISSRNSLSVI

-417 KANIRNLEKAKVNI
+417 KANIRTLEKSKVNI

-446 LSKNIELLKK
+446 LSKNLELLKK

>member
-13 DGRVKELS
+13 DGRIKELS

-83 DYIDNMTSNALIDIY
+83 DYIDHMAMDELINACGISS
-98 NIHNDKKTRETLKR
+98 DKQISETLKR
-112 IEKDMH
+112 IEESIQNLPK
-118 SLIKETDDTN
+118 TN
-128 LINTALINIVLGIK
+128 LLK
-142 VKDINE
+142 FMSDKRVKDINKTLE
-148 SLGLKLSGYEEFL
+148 LKLSGYEEFL
-161 TFMKLLKI
+161 TFMKLLKL

-183 GITDVCER
+183 FIADIHQE
-191 KEVIDRVTDAREKI
+191 KNNDINDYEKI
-205 LGKIDDRA
+205 LSKSYDQTT
-213 MINKILATCINQ
+213 INKILATCINQ
-225 KKVEKSLTD
+225 KKVEKSLTN
-234 LFSYY
+234 LYSYY

-262 LKEVLEKESKK
+262 LKEILEKESKK

-417 KANIRNLEKAKVNI
+417 KANIRTLEKSKVNI

-521 GYVKES
+521 DYVKES

>member
-13 DGRVKELS
+13 DGRIKELS

-83 DYIDNMTSNALIDIY
+83 DYIDHMAMDELINACGISS
-98 NIHNDKKTRETLKR
+98 DKQISETLKR
-112 IEKDMH
+112 IEEAIQNLPK
-118 SLIKETDDTN
+118 TN
-128 LINTALINIVLGIK
+128 LLK
-142 VKDINE
+142 FMSDKRVKDINKTLE
-148 SLGLKLSGYEEFL
+148 LKLSGYEEFL
-161 TFMKLLKI
+161 TFMKLLKL

-183 GITDVCER
+183 FIADIHQE
-191 KEVIDRVTDAREKI
+191 KNNDINDYEKI
-205 LGKIDDRA
+205 LSKSYDQTT
-213 MINKILATCINQ
+213 INKILATCINQ
-225 KKVEKSLTD
+225 KKVEKSLTN
-234 LFSYY
+234 LYSYY

-262 LKEVLEKESKK
+262 LKEILEKESKK

-372 IAISSRNSLPVI
+372 IAISSRNSLSVI

-417 KANIRNLEKAKVNI
+417 KANIRTLEKSKVNI

-446 LSKNIELLKK
+446 LSKNLELLKK

>member
-13 DGRVKELS
+13 DGRIKELS

-83 DYIDNMTSNALIDIY
+83 DYIDHMAMDELINACGISS
-98 NIHNDKKTRETLKR
+98 DKQISETLKR
-112 IEKDMH
+112 IEEAIQNLPK
-118 SLIKETDDTN
+118 TN
-128 LINTALINIVLGIK
+128 LLK
-142 VKDINE
+142 FMSDKRVKDINKTLE
-148 SLGLKLSGYEEFL
+148 LKLSGYEEFL
-161 TFMKLLKI
+161 TFMKLLKL

-183 GITDVCER
+183 FIADIHQE
-191 KEVIDRVTDAREKI
+191 KNNDINDYEKI
-205 LGKIDDRA
+205 LSKSYDQTT
-213 MINKILATCINQ
+213 INKILATCINQ
-225 KKVEKSLTD
+225 KKVEKSLTN
-234 LFSYY
+234 LYSYY

-262 LKEVLEKESKK
+262 LKEILEKESKK

-297 YIYSHNEKYYEE
+297 YIYSHNEKYYKE

-362 PNISFDKNIL
+362 PNISFDKKIL
-372 IAISSRNSLPVI
+372 IAISSRNSLSVI

-417 KANIRNLEKAKVNI
+417 KANIRTLEKSKVNI

-446 LSKNIELLKK
+446 LSKNLELLKK

>member
-7 ELLIKI
+7 ELLLKI
-13 DGRVKELS
+13 DGRIKELS
-21 YELENDNNTRT
+21 YEIENDNNTRT

-83 DYIDNMTSNALIDIY
+83 DYIDHMAMDELINACGISS
-98 NIHNDKKTRETLKR
+98 DKQISETLKR
-112 IEKDMH
+112 IEEAIQNLPK
-118 SLIKETDDTN
+118 TN
-128 LINTALINIVLGIK
+128 LLKFMSDKRVKNINKTL
-142 VKDINE
+142 E
-148 SLGLKLSGYEEFL
+148 LKLSGYEEFL
-161 TFMKLLKI
+161 TFMKLLKL

-183 GITDVCER
+183 FIADIHQE
-191 KEVIDRVTDAREKI
+191 KNNDINDYEKI
-205 LGKIDDRA
+205 LSKSYDQTT
-213 MINKILATCINQ
+213 INKILATCINQ
-225 KKVEKSLTD
+225 KKVEKSLTN
-234 LFSYY
+234 LYSYY

-262 LKEVLEKESKK
+262 LKEILEKESKK
-273 KEITNIDYILDKVLD
+273 KEITNIDYILDKILD

-343 QKQIM
+343 QKQVM

-417 KANIRNLEKAKVNI
+417 KANIRTLEKSKVNI

-446 LSKNIELLKK
+446 LSKNLELLKK

-548 DNSNYHSNHVII
+548 DNSNYHSSHVII

>member
-13 DGRVKELS
+13 DGRIKELS

-83 DYIDNMTSNALIDIY
+83 DYIDHMAMDELINACGISS
-98 NIHNDKKTRETLKR
+98 DKQISETLKR
-112 IEKDMH
+112 IEEAIQNLPK
-118 SLIKETDDTN
+118 TN
-128 LINTALINIVLGIK
+128 LLK
-142 VKDINE
+142 FMSDKRVKDINKTLE
-148 SLGLKLSGYEEFL
+148 LKLSGYEEFL
-161 TFMKLLKI
+161 TFMKLLKL

-183 GITDVCER
+183 FIADIHQE
-191 KEVIDRVTDAREKI
+191 KNNDINDYEKI
-205 LGKIDDRA
+205 LSKSYDQTT
-213 MINKILATCINQ
+213 INKILATCINQ
-225 KKVEKSLTD
+225 KKVEKSLTN
-234 LFSYY
+234 LYSYY

-262 LKEVLEKESKK
+262 LKEILEKESKK

-337 EIEEQT
+337 ETEEQT

-417 KANIRNLEKAKVNI
+417 KANIRTLEKSKVNI
-431 RELEN
+431 RKLEN

-446 LSKNIELLKK
+446 LSKNLELLKK

-594 CTSMYSK
+594 CTSVYSK

>member
-13 DGRVKELS
+13 DGRIKELS

-83 DYIDNMTSNALIDIY
+83 DYIDHMAMDELINACGISS
-98 NIHNDKKTRETLKR
+98 DKQISETLKR
-112 IEKDMH
+112 IEEAIQNLPK
-118 SLIKETDDTN
+118 TN
-128 LINTALINIVLGIK
+128 LLK
-142 VKDINE
+142 FMSDKRVKDINKTLE
-148 SLGLKLSGYEEFL
+148 LKLSGYEEFL
-161 TFMKLLKI
+161 TFMKLLKL

-183 GITDVCER
+183 FIADIHQE
-191 KEVIDRVTDAREKI
+191 KNNDINDYEKI
-205 LGKIDDRA
+205 LSKSYDQTT
-213 MINKILATCINQ
+213 INKILATCINQ
-225 KKVEKSLTD
+225 KKVEKSLTN
-234 LFSYY
+234 LYSYY

-262 LKEVLEKESKK
+262 LKEILKKESKK

-355 KNQIKQL
+355 KKQIKQL

-417 KANIRNLEKAKVNI
+417 KANIRTLEKSKVNI

-436 KQILLTSNAI
+436 KQILLTSNTI
-446 LSKNIELLKK
+446 LSKNLELLKK

>member
-7 ELLIKI
+7 ELLLKI
-13 DGRVKELS
+13 DGRIKELS
-21 YELENDNNTRT
+21 YEIENDNNTRT

-83 DYIDNMTSNALIDIY
+83 DYIDHMAMDELINACGISS
-98 NIHNDKKTRETLKR
+98 DKQISETLKR
-112 IEKDMH
+112 IEEAIQNLPK
-118 SLIKETDDTN
+118 TN
-128 LINTALINIVLGIK
+128 LLK
-142 VKDINE
+142 FMSDKRVKDINKTLE
-148 SLGLKLSGYEEFL
+148 LKLSGYEEFL
-161 TFMKLLKI
+161 TFMKLLKL

-183 GITDVCER
+183 FIADIHQE
-191 KEVIDRVTDAREKI
+191 KNNDINDYEKI
-205 LGKIDDRA
+205 LSKSYDQTT
-213 MINKILATCINQ
+213 INKILATCINQ
-225 KKVEKSLTD
+225 KKVEKSLTN
-234 LFSYY
+234 LYSYY

-262 LKEVLEKESKK
+262 LKEILEKESKK

-355 KNQIKQL
+355 KKQIKQL

-417 KANIRNLEKAKVNI
+417 KANIRALEKSKVNI

-446 LSKNIELLKK
+446 LSKNLELLKK

-538 NEVDQYLFDR
+538 NEIDQYLFDR

-581 KVENL
+581 KIENL

>member
-13 DGRVKELS
+13 DGRIKELS

-83 DYIDNMTSNALIDIY
+83 DYIDHMAMDELINACGISS
-98 NIHNDKKTRETLKR
+98 DKQISETLKR
-112 IEKDMH
+112 IEEAIQNLPK
-118 SLIKETDDTN
+118 TN
-128 LINTALINIVLGIK
+128 LLK
-142 VKDINE
+142 FMSDKRVKDINKTLE
-148 SLGLKLSGYEEFL
+148 LKLSGYEEFL
-161 TFMKLLKI
+161 TFMKLLKL

-183 GITDVCER
+183 FIADIHQE
-191 KEVIDRVTDAREKI
+191 KNNDINDYEKI
-205 LGKIDDRA
+205 LSKSYDQTT
-213 MINKILATCINQ
+213 INKILATCINQ
-225 KKVEKSLTD
+225 KKVEKSLTN
-234 LFSYY
+234 LYSYY

-262 LKEVLEKESKK
+262 LKEILEKESKK

-337 EIEEQT
+337 ETEEQT

-417 KANIRNLEKAKVNI
+417 KANIRTLEKSKVNI

-446 LSKNIELLKK
+446 LSKNLELLKK

-594 CTSMYSK
+594 CTSVYSK

>member
-13 DGRVKELS
+13 DGRIKELS

-83 DYIDNMTSNALIDIY
+83 DYIDHMAMDELINACGISS
-98 NIHNDKKTRETLKR
+98 DKQISETLKR
-112 IEKDMH
+112 IEEAIQNLPK
-118 SLIKETDDTN
+118 TN
-128 LINTALINIVLGIK
+128 LLKFMSDKRVKNINKTL
-142 VKDINE
+142 E
-148 SLGLKLSGYEEFL
+148 LKLSGYEEFL
-161 TFMKLLKI
+161 TFMKLLKL

-183 GITDVCER
+183 FIADIHQE
-191 KEVIDRVTDAREKI
+191 KNNDINDYEKI
-205 LGKIDDRA
+205 LSKSYDQTT
-213 MINKILATCINQ
+213 INKILATCINQ
-225 KKVEKSLTD
+225 KKVEKSLTN
-234 LFSYY
+234 LYSYY

-262 LKEVLEKESKK
+262 LKEILEKESKK

-337 EIEEQT
+337 ETEEQT

-417 KANIRNLEKAKVNI
+417 KANIRTLEKSKVNI

-446 LSKNIELLKK
+446 LSKNLELLKK

-480 LFVEIGFETEL
+480 LLVEIGFETEL

-548 DNSNYHSNHVII
+548 DNSNYHSNRVII

-586 SISLENLV
+586 SISLKNLV